1 MQTSAEEQMAP
12 TPLELLSANGL
23 PFSKLGMLNSDNG
36 GEERIVTDSAVK
48 MMRFGAQSHFG
59 GRVSVKKHRPERTT
73 DFK

>member
-23 PFSKLGMLNSDNG
+23 PFSGMLNSDNG
-36 GEERIVTDSAVK
+36 GEIVTDEAVK
-48 MMRFGAQSHFG
+48 MRFGAQSHFG